1 MSKPT
6 TFATLLLVGLLSA
19 CSSVVERIPPLVNAP
34 PANRSVA
41 PKAIPVP
48 ATGVVDVA
56 PGDTVYAISRRYG
69 VEVRDVIDAN
79 RLSAPFLLSVGQ
91 TLRLPPPRVYN
102 VVPGDTVY
110 SISRRFGVDMRTL
123 VSMNGLSAPYQVVA
137 GQQLRMPA
145 RRISPDRVTSTPVA
159 VSSTANQTISSVPL
173 PRPRPSA
180 GTTGDGANQPRE
192 TRSSTTTQGATRVA
206 ARAVPP
212 RPPSREGTRF
222 LWPVRGR
229 IISNFGPREGGL
241 HNDGINIAAPK
252 GAPIVAA
259 DSGVVAYAGQ
269 ELKGFGN
276 LLLIKHAGG
285 WTTAYAHAH
294 RLLVKRG
301 DRVKRGQ
308 TIATIGTSGGVTRP
322 QVHFEIRRGSRAVNP
337 KSELET

>member
-1 MSKPT
+1 MPRPT
-6 TFATLLLVGLLSA
+6 ILVTLLLVGIVSA
-19 CSSVVERIPPLVNAP
+19 CAGVTERIPHLANNP
-34 PANRSVA
+34 PSTRSAGPV
-41 PKAIPVP
+41 AIPVP
-48 ATGVVDVA
+48 STGVVDVA
-56 PGDTVYAISRRYG
+56 PGDTVFAIARRYG
-69 VEVRDVIDAN
+69 VAVRDVIDAN
-79 RLSAPFLLSVGQ
+79 RLAAPFLLTVGQ
-91 TLRLPPPRVYN
+91 TLRLPPPRIYTVA
-102 VVPGDTVY
+102 PGDTVY

-123 VSMNGLSAPYQVVA
+123 VSMNGLGAPYQVIAGRQLKMPVRRAAEQPAPKTTVSVSSVA
-137 GQQLRMPA
+137 R
-145 RRISPDRVTSTPVA
+145 TA
-159 VSSTANQTISSVPL
+159 VSAVPL

-180 GTTGDGANQPRE
+180 SSG
-192 TRSSTTTQGATRVA
+192 RSTQAQARPTVTATRVA

-252 GAPIVAA
+252 GSPILAA

-285 WTTAYAHAH
+285 WTTAYAHAD

-308 TIATIGTSGGVTRP
+308 TIATIGNTGGVTRS
-322 QVHFEIRRGSRAVNP
+322 QLHFEIRRGSRAVNP
-337 KSELET
+337 KTELEI